1 VGTPGTQERLAAAD
15 IVEMRLIVTASLVL
29 FGAVAAHAQVVTEV
43 KTADRL
49 MVHGVGEVR
58 LLGVEGVGLTPDGDL
73 EKQCAESTRKM
84 VYDMIHAKEVRLVV
98 DDKMKG
104 LPDYAMHRYLYLP
117 DGRMLNTLL
126 LQSGCARLSAGT
138 DLMQFGT
145 MFKSSADY
153 AQVTGRGLYA
163 TRAATGAP
171 AAPVASA
178 PRPATGV
185 TLAAFNRVTL
195 GMSFDDVYAI
205 LGTGKEQSRFESSM
219 FTATSFQ
226 WDHPDGI
233 GTIMIGF
240 QDGKV
245 STKHQFGLK

>member
-1 VGTPGTQERLAAAD
+1 
-15 IVEMRLIVTASLVL
+15 LVL

-84 VYDMIHAKEVRLVV
+84 VYDLIHAKEVRLVV
-98 DDKMKG
+98 DDKAKE
-104 LPDYAMHRYLYLP
+104 LTDFAMHRYLYLP
-117 DGRMLNTLL
+117 DGRMLNTVLL
-126 LQSGCARLSAGT
+126 ESGCARLAAGT
-138 DLMQFGT
+138 DYMQYGA
-145 MFKSSADY
+145 MFKSVANH
-153 AQVTGRGLYA
+153 AQANGRGLYA
-163 TRAATGAP
+163 GNARAL
-171 AAPVASA
+171 VASA

-195 GMSFDDVYAI
+195 GMSFADVYAI
-205 LGTGKEQSRFESSM
+205 LGTGKEISRFESSL

-233 GTIMIGF
+233 GTIFIGF

-245 STKHQFGLK
+245 STKNQFGLK